1 MKADSE
7 KYQLRGSAAF
17 TSAGRTQVCMHF
29 MYKIILLQDNKSIKG
44 AGVTAGQA
52 WPGAMLMQKAKIKT

>member
-1 MKADSE
+1 MLAVSGAILPGTVFSCE
-7 KYQLRGSAAF
+7 KTDA
-17 TSAGRTQVCMHF
+17 V
-29 MYKIILLQDNKSIKG
+29 SINEPRRR